1 MKKNTTNH
9 LKQFRKATHAVMK
22 RTMEIGEAA
31 RNSAEEA
38 AKLFSEREIHTTNE
52 ICIAFLEAVADLPSI
67 KCLKDEKK
75 LIEQLRDTVLETND
89 SLSILTR
96 GNPRILN
103 MISDFERTALDNLL
117 TCNPM
122 IKIAAGLAKCQRHLV
137 QAALSTHFSSL
148 RRLLELPA
156 NEPVMNKYKAAIL
169 FARHLYKNHPSCTS
183 WPKTIAYIR
192 TCSDKN
198 DPNFPQCIDVRVLA
212 QTSAKND
219 KLGVEK
225 FWNSFKQRVK
235 PSDGRKK
242 SKMDPVPILDKG
254 IL

>member
-9 LKQFRKATHAVMK
+9 LKQFRKATHAVIE
-22 RTMEIGEAA
+22 RTLEIGKAA
-31 RNSAEEA
+31 RSSAEEA

-75 LIEQLRDTVLETND
+75 LIEQLRDTVHETND
-89 SLSILTR
+89 SLSILT
-96 GNPRILN
+96 GANPRILN
-103 MISDFERTALDNLL
+103 TISDFERLVLNALLCCDPTLRIVAKFAKFQKLL
-117 TCNPM
+117 VRT
-122 IKIAAGLAKCQRHLV
+122 
-137 QAALSTHFSSL
+137 ALSTFFSGL
-148 RRLLELPA
+148 RKLLELHTDASPSCG
-156 NEPVMNKYKAAIL
+156 YKAAIS
-169 FARHLYKNHPSCTS
+169 FARSLYKQHPLCTS
-183 WPKTIAYIR
+183 WPKTVNYIR

-198 DPNFPQCIDVRVLA
+198 DPNFLRCAEIQLLA
-212 QTSAKND
+212 QTTAKND

-225 FWNSFKQRVK
+225 FWNSFRQRVK

-242 SKMDPVPILDKG
+242 SKMGPVPILDKG